1 MMLEMQVIMVIA
13 LWILGISLVIN
24 SLEEQDP
31 TNFVMGA
38 AGLML
43 AMWVGYTL

>member
-1 MMLEMQVIMVIA
+1 MLEMQVIMVVA
-13 LWILGISLVIN
+13 LWIVSMLLIIN
-24 SLEEQDP
+24 SLQEQDP

-38 AGLML
+38 AGLVL

>member
-1 MMLEMQVIMVIA
+1 MLEIQVIMVIM
-13 LWILGISLVIN
+13 LWILGMSLVIN

-38 AGLML
+38 AGLVL

>member
-1 MMLEMQVIMVIA
+1 MLEMQVIMVIA

-38 AGLML
+38 AGLVL